1 MNSKK
6 SNNID
11 PNTKLITT
19 QELKEKLEKINNSF
33 CDYIKSLNQNFD
45 ETPEHLNISM
55 KNSNILCY
63 NFMKII
69 HVSIYFVYKIL
80 LDEFKNFY
88 DQFNLLTE
96 KVLNTNNSN
105 KEKNTT
111 GQKKTIIVENVIVKQ
126 LKRSIKTSI
135 DNLKIKNDENNNAIK
150 KYDNELKSLFPKSNK
165 NN

>member
-11 PNTKLITT
+11 PNTKLMTT

-55 KNSNILCY
+55 KNSN
-63 NFMKII
+63 
-69 HVSIYFVYKIL
+69 IL

-150 KYDNELKSLFPKSNK
+150 KYDNELKSLFSKSNK

>member
-1 MNSKK
+1 
-6 SNNID
+6 
-11 PNTKLITT
+11 
-19 QELKEKLEKINNSF
+19 
-33 CDYIKSLNQNFD
+33 
-45 ETPEHLNISM
+45 M
-55 KNSNILCY
+55 KNSN
-63 NFMKII
+63 
-69 HVSIYFVYKIL
+69 IL

-165 NN
+165 NNWVYNNIIDYKIFIKNVYI

>member
-45 ETPEHLNISM
+45 ETPEHLNLSM
-55 KNSNILCY
+55 KNSN
-63 NFMKII
+63 
-69 HVSIYFVYKIL
+69 IL

>member
-45 ETPEHLNISM
+45 ETPEHLNLSM
-55 KNSNILCY
+55 KNSN
-63 NFMKII
+63 
-69 HVSIYFVYKIL
+69 IL

-150 KYDNELKSLFPKSNK
+150 KYDNELKSLFQKSNK

>member
-6 SNNID
+6 SNKID
-11 PNTKLITT
+11 PNTKLMTT

-55 KNSNILCY
+55 KNSN
-63 NFMKII
+63 
-69 HVSIYFVYKIL
+69 IL

>member
-6 SNNID
+6 INNID
-11 PNTKLITT
+11 PNTKLMTT

-55 KNSNILCY
+55 KNSN
-63 NFMKII
+63 
-69 HVSIYFVYKIL
+69 IL

>member
-11 PNTKLITT
+11 PNTKLMTT

-33 CDYIKSLNQNFD
+33 CNYIKSLNQNFD

-55 KNSNILCY
+55 KNSN
-63 NFMKII
+63 
-69 HVSIYFVYKIL
+69 IL

-135 DNLKIKNDENNNAIK
+135 DNLKIKNDENNNDIK

>member
-55 KNSNILCY
+55 KNSN
-63 NFMKII
+63 
-69 HVSIYFVYKIL
+69 IL

-135 DNLKIKNDENNNAIK
+135 DNLKNKNDENNNAIK

>member
-11 PNTKLITT
+11 PNTKLMTT

-55 KNSNILCY
+55 KNSN
-63 NFMKII
+63 
-69 HVSIYFVYKIL
+69 IL

-150 KYDNELKSLFPKSNK
+150 KYDNELKSLFQKSNK

>member
-11 PNTKLITT
+11 PNTKLMTT

-33 CDYIKSLNQNFD
+33 CNYIKSLNQNFD

-55 KNSNILCY
+55 KNSN
-63 NFMKII
+63 
-69 HVSIYFVYKIL
+69 IL

>member
-11 PNTKLITT
+11 PNTKLMTT

-55 KNSNILCY
+55 KNSNIL
-63 NFMKII
+63 
-69 HVSIYFVYKIL
+69 

-111 GQKKTIIVENVIVKQ
+111 GTQKKTIIVENVIVKQ
-126 LKRSIKTSI
+126 LKRSIKASI

-150 KYDNELKSLFPKSNK
+150 KYENELKSLFPKSNK

>member
-55 KNSNILCY
+55 KNSNIL
-63 NFMKII
+63 
-69 HVSIYFVYKIL
+69 

-126 LKRSIKTSI
+126 LKRSIKASI
-135 DNLKIKNDENNNAIK
+135 DNLKIKNDENDNAIK

>member
-6 SNNID
+6 INNID

-45 ETPEHLNISM
+45 ETPEHLNLSM
-55 KNSNILCY
+55 KNSN
-63 NFMKII
+63 
-69 HVSIYFVYKIL
+69 IL

>member
-1 MNSKK
+1 
-6 SNNID
+6 
-11 PNTKLITT
+11 
-19 QELKEKLEKINNSF
+19 
-33 CDYIKSLNQNFD
+33 
-45 ETPEHLNISM
+45 M
-55 KNSNILCY
+55 KNSN
-63 NFMKII
+63 
-69 HVSIYFVYKIL
+69 IL

-105 KEKNTT
+105 KEKNTS

>member
-11 PNTKLITT
+11 PNTKLMTT

-55 KNSNILCY
+55 KNSN
-63 NFMKII
+63 
-69 HVSIYFVYKIL
+69 IL

-126 LKRSIKTSI
+126 LKRSIKASI

>member
-11 PNTKLITT
+11 PNTKLMTT

-55 KNSNILCY
+55 KNSNIL
-63 NFMKII
+63 
-69 HVSIYFVYKIL
+69 

-111 GQKKTIIVENVIVKQ
+111 GAQKKTIIVENVIVKQ

>member
-11 PNTKLITT
+11 PNTKLMTT

-55 KNSNILCY
+55 KNSNIL
-63 NFMKII
+63 
-69 HVSIYFVYKIL
+69 

-96 KVLNTNNSN
+96 KVLNNNNSN

>member
-1 MNSKK
+1 MNKKK

-11 PNTKLITT
+11 PNTKLMTT

-55 KNSNILCY
+55 KNSNIL
-63 NFMKII
+63 
-69 HVSIYFVYKIL
+69 

-105 KEKNTT
+105 KEKNTA

>member
-55 KNSNILCY
+55 KNSN
-63 NFMKII
+63 
-69 HVSIYFVYKIL
+69 IL

-150 KYDNELKSLFPKSNK
+150 KYENELKSLFPKSNK

>member
-11 PNTKLITT
+11 PNTKLMTT

-45 ETPEHLNISM
+45 ETPEHLNLSM
-55 KNSNILCY
+55 KNSN
-63 NFMKII
+63 
-69 HVSIYFVYKIL
+69 IL

>member
-55 KNSNILCY
+55 KNSN
-63 NFMKII
+63 
-69 HVSIYFVYKIL
+69 IL

>member
-11 PNTKLITT
+11 PNTKLMTT

-55 KNSNILCY
+55 KNSN
-63 NFMKII
+63 
-69 HVSIYFVYKIL
+69 IL

-150 KYDNELKSLFPKSNK
+150 KYENELKSLFPKSNK

>member
-11 PNTKLITT
+11 PNTKLMTT

-55 KNSNILCY
+55 KNSN
-63 NFMKII
+63 
-69 HVSIYFVYKIL
+69 IL

>member
-11 PNTKLITT
+11 PNTKLMTT
-19 QELKEKLEKINNSF
+19 QELKEKFEKINNSF

-55 KNSNILCY
+55 KNSNIL
-63 NFMKII
+63 
-69 HVSIYFVYKIL
+69 

-105 KEKNTT
+105 KEKNTA

>member
-11 PNTKLITT
+11 PNTKLMTT

-45 ETPEHLNISM
+45 ETPKHLNLSM
-55 KNSNILCY
+55 KNSN
-63 NFMKII
+63 
-69 HVSIYFVYKIL
+69 IL

>member
-45 ETPEHLNISM
+45 ETPEHLNLSM
-55 KNSNILCY
+55 KNSN
-63 NFMKII
+63 
-69 HVSIYFVYKIL
+69 IL

-150 KYDNELKSLFPKSNK
+150 KYENELKSLFPKSNK

>member
-11 PNTKLITT
+11 PNTKLMTT

-45 ETPEHLNISM
+45 ETPEHLNLSM
-55 KNSNILCY
+55 KNSN
-63 NFMKII
+63 
-69 HVSIYFVYKIL
+69 IL

-126 LKRSIKTSI
+126 LKRSIKASI

>member
-55 KNSNILCY
+55 KNSNIL
-63 NFMKII
+63 
-69 HVSIYFVYKIL
+69 

-126 LKRSIKTSI
+126 LKRSIKASI

-150 KYDNELKSLFPKSNK
+150 KYDNELKSLFPKINK

>member
-6 SNNID
+6 NNNID

-55 KNSNILCY
+55 KNSN
-63 NFMKII
+63 
-69 HVSIYFVYKIL
+69 IL

>member
-1 MNSKK
+1 MNSKT

-11 PNTKLITT
+11 PNTKLMTT

-55 KNSNILCY
+55 KNSN
-63 NFMKII
+63 
-69 HVSIYFVYKIL
+69 IL

>member
-11 PNTKLITT
+11 PNTKLMTT

-45 ETPEHLNISM
+45 ETPEHLNLSM
-55 KNSNILCY
+55 KNSN
-63 NFMKII
+63 
-69 HVSIYFVYKIL
+69 IL

-150 KYDNELKSLFPKSNK
+150 KYDNELKSLFPKSNR

>member
-45 ETPEHLNISM
+45 ETPEHLNLSM
-55 KNSNILCY
+55 KNSN
-63 NFMKII
+63 
-69 HVSIYFVYKIL
+69 IL

-150 KYDNELKSLFPKSNK
+150 KYDNELKSFFPKSNK

>member
-11 PNTKLITT
+11 PNTKLMTT

-45 ETPEHLNISM
+45 ETPEHLNLSM
-55 KNSNILCY
+55 KNSN
-63 NFMKII
+63 
-69 HVSIYFVYKIL
+69 IL

-150 KYDNELKSLFPKSNK
+150 KYDNELKSLFQKSNK

>member
-55 KNSNILCY
+55 KNSNIL
-63 NFMKII
+63 
-69 HVSIYFVYKIL
+69 

-126 LKRSIKTSI
+126 LKRSIKASI

>member
-55 KNSNILCY
+55 KNSNIL
-63 NFMKII
+63 
-69 HVSIYFVYKIL
+69 

-96 KVLNTNNSN
+96 KVLNNNNSN

-135 DNLKIKNDENNNAIK
+135 DNLKIKNEENNNAIK
-150 KYDNELKSLFPKSNK
+150 KYENELKSLFPKSNK